1 MKKKKQSKMKDL
13 TVIIPLHEYN
23 KNVEALLTTAV
34 ESLKNADKNEECNVI
49 IVSPLKSIKLP
60 DFGLKNLKIVKS
72 EKGDFC
78 TQINTAVDE
87 CKTKYFSILE
97 YDDVYTEKWFNNVQ
111 NEIETGEQASIYLPL
126 TELVDYSEKD
136 KGSIGYINEVV
147 WANSFS
153 DVIGFL
159 DLDSVQTY
167 INFNVTGGIF
177 ITEDFKK
184 IGGLKPSM
192 KFAFWYE
199 FLLRALNSG
208 LVAYVIPKVGYK
220 HIINREG
227 SYTDSL
233 NKTMKPEEADW
244 WVDLSRKEMFF
255 KKDRNK
261 TYEE

>member
-1 MKKKKQSKMKDL
+1 MKKKNQSKMKDL

-23 KNVEALLTTAV
+23 KNVEALLTTAI
-34 ESLKNADKNEECNVI
+34 ESLKNADKNEECNTI
-49 IVSPLKSIKLP
+49 IVSPLESIKLP

-78 TQINTAVDE
+78 TQINTAVNE

-159 DLDSVQTY
+159 PLFIFCCVFISLQNIISTY
-167 INFNVTGGIF
+167 QICT
-177 ITEDFKK
+177 
-184 IGGLKPSM
+184 
-192 KFAFWYE
+192 
-199 FLLRALNSG
+199 FL
-208 LVAYVIPKVGYK
+208 
-220 HIINREG
+220 
-227 SYTDSL
+227 
-233 NKTMKPEEADW
+233 
-244 WVDLSRKEMFF
+244 
-255 KKDRNK
+255 
-261 TYEE
+261 